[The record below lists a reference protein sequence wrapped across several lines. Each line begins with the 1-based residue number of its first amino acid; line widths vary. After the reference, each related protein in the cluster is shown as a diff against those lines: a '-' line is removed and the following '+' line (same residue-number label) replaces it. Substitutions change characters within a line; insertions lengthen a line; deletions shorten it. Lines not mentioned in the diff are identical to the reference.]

1 MATACN
7 DGASAPRASTPAK
20 NNARLLPGA
29 EGRAK
34 AHGVSFDYIDDAH
47 DRKTFST
54 LRAQA
59 ALLGW
64 QLERDGANCALIRW
78 NRALHCADL
87 PAVQAALARIGG
99 TK

>member
-1 MATACN
+1 MI
-7 DGASAPRASTPAK
+7 APKTRTPGGHRADA
-20 NNARLLPGA
+20 AL
-29 EGRAK
+29 
-34 AHGVSFDYIDDAH
+34 AHGTNHDSTADAH
-47 DRKTFST
+47 DRKAFAN
-54 LRAQA
+54 LRALA

-64 QLERDGANCALIRW
+64 RLERDGANCALIRW